1 MLGNRSYVLLILQ
14 ARCLTFAL
22 RHLFALGRASGRLW
36 DGGYESLRGVYGD
49 FEWMRDHERDSGREY
64 IDNLSDLAKYT
75 TFTFCGRIQQEQQ
88 RVEDEEPCQ
97 MHLRTSSEHG

>member
-1 MLGNRSYVLLILQ
+1 
-14 ARCLTFAL
+14 
-22 RHLFALGRASGRLW
+22 
-36 DGGYESLRGVYGD
+36 
-49 FEWMRDHERDSGREY
+49 MRDHERDSGREY